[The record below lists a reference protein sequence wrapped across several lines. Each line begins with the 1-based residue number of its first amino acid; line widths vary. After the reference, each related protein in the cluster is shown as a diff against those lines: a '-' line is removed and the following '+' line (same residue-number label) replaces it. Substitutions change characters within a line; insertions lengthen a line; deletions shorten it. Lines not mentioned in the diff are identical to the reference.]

1 MIIQCQSCSRK
12 FVVKDRDI
20 PAEGRMV
27 QCGYCSVT
35 WHQIPVSEQT
45 RNVKKIKTSE
55 TVAFNIFGK
64 GLLEAASTSSKQLL
78 RFYTQT
84 KLWMRIS
91 SLKASAKYLQC
102 TKKLTEN

>member
-1 MIIQCQSCSRK
+1 MLPNGFQNKIDDNSKSSKIK
-12 FVVKDRDI
+12 YHDI
-20 PAEGRMV
+20 
-27 QCGYCSVT
+27 
-35 WHQIPVSEQT
+35 
-45 RNVKKIKTSE
+45 IKTSE

-84 KLWMRIS
+84 KLWMRLS

-102 TKKLTEN
+102 TEKLTKN